1 MQELLTHA
9 LTPNVAFSDLEDGGY
24 PLVLETRKL
33 VQLQIK
39 VVNLF
44 ASVISLLRC

>member
-9 LTPNVAFSDLEDGGY
+9 PTPNVAFSDLEDGGY

-39 VVNLF
+39 VNLF
-44 ASVISLLRC
+44 ASIISLLRC